1 MSALTA
7 LEPRLIRRARADQI
21 ATLFTQW
28 GRTTSSMTLG
38 GLILCAVMWNVAP
51 ERELIAWV
59 AAILVNQAWRFEL
72 ARRYR
77 VAVPAPADREPWG
90 RAWAAG
96 STIAGALW
104 GTAGVLWFGPGDAG
118 HQALLIVC
126 LFGVIL
132 GGINLTA
139 VYKPSFYGFVLPA
152 VLPLIARVAAEADQV
167 HAFIAAVLLVVVA
180 FILRFGHSL
189 NDLMTQS
196 LAIRYE
202 NIDLIAELQAQTSA
216 ADRAR
221 ATAEAANRGKT
232 QFLAA
237 ASHDLR
243 QPLHAMGLFAAALSA
258 RAHDTHVRNL
268 VDSINASVEALERMF
283 SALMDISKLDA
294 GAVAPKRAAFPL
306 APVFERLQREFGP
319 LAAAEGLRFTVVP
332 TRAWVDSDPVLL
344 ERILAN
350 LVSNAVRYTARG
362 GVVIGV
368 RRRAG
373 RLALE
378 VWDSGV
384 GIPAAECERIFEE
397 FYQVGNAGRH
407 SSKGM
412 GLGLAIIRR
421 LATLLEHPVR
431 IDSEPGKGSRFS
443 VEVAPATP
451 AVPATMTARPTVAL
465 CATRLSGARIA
476 VVDDERIVVE
486 GMQALFA
493 AWGAQVVGAASGE
506 AMLAALGEAEA
517 YPDLLIADYRLAH
530 DELGTDV
537 IARLR
542 RELGLAIPA
551 LLISGDSSAATLDAL
566 RNSGVDFL
574 LKPVLPEELKAE
586 AERLLDSSAVVAEP
600 PSPERG
606 ARQSREAFSAARG

>member
-1 MSALTA
+1 MSALIA
-7 LEPRLIRRARADQI
+7 PDPRLVRRARADQI

-38 GLILCAVMWNVAP
+38 GVILCAVMWTVAP
-51 ERELIAWV
+51 QRELIAWLV
-59 AAILVNQAWRFEL
+59 AILLNQAWRFEL
-72 ARRYR
+72 VRRYR
-77 VAVPAPADREPWG
+77 AAAPGAADRERWG

-104 GTAGVLWFGPGDAG
+104 GTAGALWFAPADPG

-152 VLPLIARVAAEADQV
+152 LLPLIARVAAEGDQV
-167 HAFIAAVLLVVVA
+167 HGFLAAVMLVVVA
-180 FILRFGHSL
+180 FILRFGHNL
-189 NDLMTQS
+189 NGSMTQS

-243 QPLHAMGLFAAALSA
+243 QPLHAMGLFAAALAA
-258 RAHDTHVRNL
+258 RAHDVHVRNL
-268 VDSINASVEALERMF
+268 VGSINASVEALERLF

-306 APVFERLQREFGP
+306 APVFERVQREFGP
-319 LAAAEGLRFTVVP
+319 LAAAKNLRLAVVP
-332 TRAWVDSDPVLL
+332 TRAWIDSDPVLL

-350 LVSNAVRYTARG
+350 LVSNAVRYTRRG
-362 GVVIGV
+362 GVVVGARPRSGKV
-368 RRRAG
+368 
-373 RLALE
+373 LLE

-384 GIPAAECERIFEE
+384 GIAAAERERIFEE
-397 FYQVGNAGRH
+397 FYQIGNPRRH
-407 SSKGM
+407 GSEGM

-421 LATLLEHPVR
+421 LAALLEHRLR

-443 VEVAPATP
+443 VEVPRAMRVASTG
-451 AVPATMTARPTVAL
+451 VPARATSRSRPTTLANARVAV
-465 CATRLSGARIA
+465 I
-476 VVDDERIVVE
+476 DDENIVVE
-486 GMQALFA
+486 GMQALFG
-493 AWGAQVVGAASGE
+493 AWGAQVVGAASVE

-517 YPDLLIADYRLAH
+517 YPDLLIADYRLGC
-530 DELGTDV
+530 DEFGTDA

-542 RELGLAIPA
+542 RELGLKIPA
-551 LLISGDSSAATLDAL
+551 LLISGDSSAPALDAL
-566 RNSGVDFL
+566 RASGVDFL
-574 LKPVLPEELKAE
+574 LKPVLPEELKIE
-586 AERLLDSSAVVAEP
+586 AERLLLPGVAGQGLSESDALRP
-600 PSPERG
+600 VGS
-606 ARQSREAFSAARG
+606 